1 MTSNFTRSLKEGNM
15 VPAAARREA
24 DGEKK
29 KEPATLTASSADV
42 EQHSR
47 RPRGGGVAK
56 TSLSIT
62 ALDDESLCM
71 TRRSERRTAERPT
84 CTWLNMGSYRPQTIS
99 MKRIIVTRL

>member
-47 RPRGGGVAK
+47 RPRGGAWPK
-56 TSLSIT
+56 PACQLR
-62 ALDDESLCM
+62 LWM
-71 TRRSERRTAERPT
+71 
-84 CTWLNMGSYRPQTIS
+84 
-99 MKRIIVTRL
+99 MKVSA